1 MAQLKAG
8 TRLKSAVCATEVM
21 VIAVPPDGAQLSCG
35 GAPLVP
41 VGEEPPAGQ
50 SLSPDAAKGT
60 QIGKRYTNEA
70 GTIELL
76 CTKPGEGS
84 LAADGAAL
92 VIKAAKPLPSS
103 D

>member
-8 TRLKSAVCATEVM
+8 TRLKSVVCTTEVM
-21 VIAVPPDGAQLSCG
+21 LIAVPEGGAALTCG

-41 VGEEPPAGQ
+41 VGEEPPAGV
-50 SLSPDAAKGT
+50 SLSPDSSKGT

-76 CTKPGEGS
+76 CTKPGDGS

-92 VIKAAKPLPSS
+92 LIKAAKPLPSS